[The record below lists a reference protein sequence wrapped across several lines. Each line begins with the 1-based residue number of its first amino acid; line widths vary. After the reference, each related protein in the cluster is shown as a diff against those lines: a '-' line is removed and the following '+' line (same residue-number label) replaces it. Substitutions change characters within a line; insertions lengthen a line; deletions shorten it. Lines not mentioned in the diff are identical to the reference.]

1 MSLDYNGLRYW
12 YYFNDDGNMRTNWF
26 DYNNERFYLIPEKD
40 GWRGRMA
47 TGWKN
52 IENKWYYFEVVPGAS
67 QGRLYRSTV
76 TPDGHAVDADGVWD
90 GVGATPVGQ
99 E

>member
-1 MSLDYNGLRYW
+1 MQNFRMR
-12 YYFNDDGNMRTNWF
+12 FNKIND
-26 DYNNERFYLIPEKD
+26 
-40 GWRGRMA
+40 
-47 TGWKN
+47 
-52 IENKWYYFEVVPGAS
+52 KWYYFEVVPGAS

-76 TPDGHAVDADGVWD
+76 TPDGHTVGGDGVWD